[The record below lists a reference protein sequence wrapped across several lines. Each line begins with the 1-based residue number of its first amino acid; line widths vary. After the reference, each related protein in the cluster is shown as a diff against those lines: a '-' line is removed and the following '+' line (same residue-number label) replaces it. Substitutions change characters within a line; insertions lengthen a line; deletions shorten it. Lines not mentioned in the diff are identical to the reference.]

1 MNLNKHS
8 RRFLKGRAAQSVIVA
23 LTIFAVLAVYLFWPE
38 EETAFFTGDGVWVHF
53 IDVGQGDC
61 ALIQSPGGNILIDA
75 GTPDSEHTIVRYMDE
90 LGIERFSCAIFTH
103 PHADH
108 IGCAAALLERYSFA
122 AVILPDAVSTSRTF
136 ERMMEALENE
146 GCDVIAGHAGLSYTL
161 GDLELDL
168 LAPVLDY
175 GDDLNN
181 QSTVCKF
188 TYGEISFL
196 FTGDA
201 ETESERDMLR
211 EAPESLCASVL
222 KVGHHGSNTSSSDAF
237 IEAAAPQVAV
247 ISVGED
253 NEYGHPSALV
263 ISRLKAAGASVY
275 RTDQAG
281 NVVVYTNG
289 KEIQIQTQN

>member
-8 RRFLKGRAAQSVIVA
+8 RRFLKGRTVQSIAAALIAFVI
-23 LTIFAVLAVYLFWPE
+23 LAVYLFWPE
-38 EETAFFTGDGVWVHF
+38 EETVSFAADGVWVHF

-75 GTPDSEHTIVRYMDE
+75 GTSDSEQTIVRYMDE

-108 IGCAAALLERYSFA
+108 IGGAAALLERYLFD

-146 GCDVIAGHAGLSYTL
+146 ECEVIAGHAGLSYTL

-181 QSTVCKF
+181 QSIVCKF

-211 EAPESLCASVL
+211 EAPESLRASVL
-222 KVGHHGSNTSSSDAF
+222 KVGHHGSKTSSSNAF
-237 IEAAAPQVAV
+237 IEAVTPQVAV

-263 ISRLKAAGASVY
+263 ISWLKAAGASVY

-281 NVVVYTNG
+281 NVIIYTDG
-289 KEIQIQTQN
+289 KEIQVQTQN